1 MMRAAVYANPHGGVD
16 LSPRFLL
23 LRVAGVIPLLL
34 GISLVLF
41 GIIHLAPGGPLDFYA
56 DTPGVT
62 PEALA
67 QMKTALGLDQ
77 PLPLQYL
84 RWITAFLDGNWG
96 YSIRTSRPVL
106 TEISERVP
114 ATLLLGGTSL
124 LLALALALPL
134 GVIGAVRRYSTLDT
148 VLTVISF
155 SGISLPVFWLALML
169 QLVFAVSLHWLPSG
183 GWQTVG
189 DGSIADHLAHMVMPV
204 SILAFATVAKWARYM
219 RASMIE
225 VLRQDYIRAARATG
239 QTRARVVIRHALVNA
254 LLPFVTVVALDL
266 VNIVSGTVIT
276 EAVFTWPGIGNLF
289 VQSMNGRDYPVL
301 MGIMMIG
308 SMVLV
313 VSNLL
318 ADVIYALIDP
328 RVQLG

>member
-1 MMRAAVYANPHGGVD
+1 M
-16 LSPRFLL
+16 
-23 LRVAGVIPLLL
+23 
-34 GISLVLF
+34 LF
-41 GIIHLAPGGPLDFYA
+41 AIIHVAPGGPLDFYA

-67 QMKTALGLDQ
+67 HMRAALGLDL

-84 RWITAFLDGNWG
+84 HWITAFLDGNWG
-96 YSIRTSRPVL
+96 YSIRSSRPVL
-106 TEISERVP
+106 TAIGERVP

-124 LLALALALPL
+124 LLALVIALPL
-134 GVIGAVRRYSTLDT
+134 GVIGAVRRYSLLDT

-169 QLVFAVSLHWLPSG
+169 QLLFAVWLHWLPSG
-183 GWQTVG
+183 GAETIG
-189 DGSIADHLAHMVMPV
+189 NGSLLDRLAHMAMPV
-204 SILAFATVAKWARYM
+204 CILAFSIIAKWARYL

-225 VLRQDYIRAARATG
+225 VLRQDYIRTARAKG
-239 QTRARVVIRHALVNA
+239 RTRWGVVLHHALRNA

-289 VQSMNGRDYPVL
+289 VQSMTERDYPVL

-308 SMVLV
+308 SVVLV
-313 VSNLL
+313 FGNLL
-318 ADVIYALIDP
+318 ADLLYALIDP
-328 RVQLG
+328 RIQME

>member
-1 MMRAAVYANPHGGVD
+1 MS
-16 LSPRFLL
+16 LRFLSW
-23 LRVAGVIPLLL
+23 RIAGLVPLLL

-41 GIIHLAPGGPLDFYA
+41 AVIHLAPGGPLDFYA

-62 PEALA
+62 PEALT
-67 QMKTALGLDQ
+67 QMKAALGLNL
-77 PLPLQYL
+77 PLPLQYVH
-84 RWITAFLDGNWG
+84 WVAAFIDGNWG

-106 TEISERVP
+106 TEIADRIP

-124 LLALALALPL
+124 LLALMIAVPL
-134 GVIGAVRRYSTLDT
+134 GVIGAMRRYSALDA

-183 GWQTVG
+183 GYQTLG
-189 DGSIADHLAHMVMPV
+189 DGSIRDHLAHMAMPV
-204 SILAFATVAKWARYM
+204 SILAFATIAKWARYM
-219 RASMIE
+219 RSSMIE
-225 VLRQDYIRAARATG
+225 VLRQDYIRTARASG
-239 QTRARVVIRHALVNA
+239 QTRIEVVIRHALVNA
-254 LLPFVTVVALDL
+254 LLPFTTVVTLDL

-308 SMVLV
+308 SLVLV
-313 VSNLL
+313 ASNLL
-318 ADVIYALIDP
+318 ADVIYVVIDP
-328 RVQLG
+328 RVRLG

>member
-1 MMRAAVYANPHGGVD
+1 MS
-16 LSPRFLL
+16 LRFLTG
-23 LRVAGVIPLLL
+23 RIAGLVPLLL
-34 GISLVLF
+34 GISLILF
-41 GIIHLAPGGPLDFYA
+41 AVIHLAPGGPLDFYA

-67 QMKTALGLDQ
+67 QMKSALGLDL

-84 RWITAFLDGNWG
+84 HWITAFLDGNWG

-106 TEISERVP
+106 TEIADRIP

-124 LLALALALPL
+124 LLALIVAVPL
-134 GVIGAVRRYSTLDT
+134 GIIGAMRRYSVLDT
-148 VLTVISF
+148 VLTVVSF

-183 GWQTVG
+183 GYQTVG
-189 DGSIADHLAHMVMPV
+189 NGSVGDHLAHMIMPV
-204 SILAFATVAKWARYM
+204 SILAFATIAKWARYM
-219 RASMIE
+219 RSGMIE
-225 VLRQDYIRAARATG
+225 VLRQDYIRTARATG
-239 QTRARVVIRHALVNA
+239 QTRTKAVIHHALINA

-308 SMVLV
+308 SLILVL
-313 VSNLL
+313 SSLL
-318 ADVIYALIDP
+318 ADLLYAIIDP
-328 RVQLG
+328 RVRLG

>member
-1 MMRAAVYANPHGGVD
+1 MN
-16 LSPRFLL
+16 PRFLVS
-23 LRVAGVIPLLL
+23 RVIGTIPLLV

-41 GIIHLAPGGPLDFYA
+41 GVIHLAPGGPLDFYA

-62 PEALA
+62 PQALA
-67 QMKTALGLDQ
+67 EMKAALGLDQ

-106 TEISERVP
+106 VEIGDRIP

-124 LLALALALPL
+124 LVAFVIALPL
-134 GVIGAVRRYSTLDT
+134 GIIGAVRRYSLLDGF
-148 VLTVISF
+148 LTVISF

-183 GWQTVG
+183 GWQTIG
-189 DGSIADHLAHMVMPV
+189 DGSLVDHLRYMVMPV
-204 SILAFATVAKWARYM
+204 SILAFATVAKWARYI

-225 VLRQDYIRAARATG
+225 VMHQDYIRTARAKG
-239 QTRARVVIRHALVNA
+239 ETRLRVIAHHALSNA
-254 LLPFVTVVALDL
+254 ALPFVTVVALDL

-276 EAVFTWPGIGNLF
+276 ESMFRWPGVGNLF
-289 VQSMNGRDYPVL
+289 VESMAGRDYPVL

-313 VSNLL
+313 FSNLL
-318 ADVIYALIDP
+318 ADILYAVLDP
-328 RVQLG
+328 RVRFG

>member
-1 MMRAAVYANPHGGVD
+1 MSSH
-16 LSPRFLL
+16 FLIRRL
-23 LRVAGVIPLLL
+23 AGTLPLLI

-41 GIIHLAPGGPLDFYA
+41 AVIHLAPGGPLDFYA

-84 RWITAFLDGNWG
+84 HWVGAFLEGNWG
-96 YSIRTSRPVL
+96 YSIRTSQPVL
-106 TEISERVP
+106 TAIGNCIP

-124 LLALALALPL
+124 VLAFVVAVPL
-134 GVIGAVRRYSTLDT
+134 GIIGAVKRYSVLDN

-155 SGISLPVFWLALML
+155 SGLSLPVFWLALML

-183 GWQTVG
+183 GWATVG
-189 DGSIADHLAHMVMPV
+189 DGSFADHLPYMIMPV
-204 SILAFATVAKWARYM
+204 TILAFATVAKWARYL
-219 RASMIE
+219 RASMID
-225 VLRQDYIRAARATG
+225 VLHQDFIRTAHAKG
-239 QTRARVVIRHALVNA
+239 QTRRLVILRHALSNA
-254 LLPFVTVVALDL
+254 VLPFVTVVALDL

-276 EAVFTWPGIGNLF
+276 ELVFRWPGIGNLF
-289 VQSMNGRDYPVL
+289 VQSMEGRDYPVL

-308 SMVLV
+308 SLVLV
-313 VSNLL
+313 FSNLL
-318 ADVIYALIDP
+318 ADVLYAAFDP
-328 RVQLG
+328 RVRLG

>member
-1 MMRAAVYANPHGGVD
+1 M
-16 LSPRFLL
+16 SPRFLAW
-23 LRVAGVIPLLL
+23 RIAGLIPLLL

-41 GIIHLAPGGPLDFYA
+41 AVIHLAPGGPLDFYA

-62 PEALA
+62 PQALA
-67 QMKTALGLDQ
+67 EMKTALGLDQ

-84 RWITAFLDGNWG
+84 HWIGAFLDGNWG

-106 TEISERVP
+106 TEITERIP
-114 ATLLLGGTSL
+114 ATLLLGGTSM
-124 LLALALALPL
+124 LLALAIALPL
-134 GVIGAVRRYSTLDT
+134 GIIGAVRRYSALDI

-183 GWQTVG
+183 GYATLG
-189 DGSIADHLAHMVMPV
+189 NGSIGDHLAHMIMPV

-219 RASMIE
+219 RSSMIE
-225 VLRQDYIRAARATG
+225 VLRQDYIRTARAKG
-239 QTRARVVIRHALVNA
+239 QSRAAVVIHHALINA

-289 VQSMNGRDYPVL
+289 VESMDGRDYPVL
-301 MGIMMIG
+301 MGSMMIA
-308 SMVLV
+308 SCVLV
-313 VSNLL
+313 FSNLL
-318 ADVIYALIDP
+318 ADVIYAAIDP
-328 RVQLG
+328 RVQMG

>member
-1 MMRAAVYANPHGGVD
+1 MTPPEAPVYARRMSV
-16 LSPRFLL
+16 RFLL
-23 LRVAGVIPLLL
+23 LRVLGLLPLLF

-41 GIIHLAPGGPLDFYA
+41 GVIHLAPGGPLDFYA

-67 QMKTALGLDQ
+67 QMKVALGLDQ

-84 RWITAFLDGNWG
+84 HWILSFLEGNWG

-106 TEISERVP
+106 TEIGERIP

-124 LLALALALPL
+124 LLALVLALPL
-134 GVIGAVRRYSTLDT
+134 GVIGAVRRYSALDAF
-148 VLTVISF
+148 LTVISF
-155 SGISLPVFWLALML
+155 SGISLPVFWIALML

-189 DGSIADHLAHMVMPV
+189 DGSLGDHLRHMIMPV
-204 SILAFATVAKWARYM
+204 SILAFATIAKWARYM

-225 VLRQDYIRAARATG
+225 VLRQDYIRTARAKG
-239 QTRARVVIRHALVNA
+239 QEMRSVIIHHALINA

-301 MGIMMIG
+301 MGIMMIA
-308 SMVLV
+308 STVMVF
-313 VSNLL
+313 SNLI
-318 ADVIYALIDP
+318 ADLLYALIDP
-328 RVQLG
+328 RVRLG